1 MQQEIAILQ
10 KTDKDDLMGDLNELK
25 KYGQYQRSNEKFVP
39 LRNGG
44 QGSSLMM
51 SENAEELD
59 LSASNVQ
66 QDQDAIQMMR

>member
-1 MQQEIAILQ
+1 MQYEIGILK
-10 KTDKDDLMGDLNELK
+10 KTDKDDLMGDLDELK

-39 LRNGG
+39 LRNGA

-66 QDQDAIQMMR
+66 QDQDAIHMMR